1 MKRDFSLAGTL
12 LSPPWHSGV
21 DHWSAISE
29 ACDVKT
35 GKQVLC
41 EAVLCI
47 YVTKT
52 LMPLKF
58 PLLNCV
64 AEIMIGFVFH
74 QGSFLTLLNEYMSIG

>member
-29 ACDVKT
+29 ACDVKR

-58 PLLNCV
+58 PLLNRV
-64 AEIMIGFVFH
+64 AEIMIGFVFARKA
-74 QGSFLTLLNEYMSIG
+74 F